1 MEAEQI
7 HGKSTSFI
15 CCAKALDRGKGQNW
29 LKSRYKFG
37 MRRRPRGKRIE
48 NRKWSGSSLLRFYST
63 SPLGLLVLT
72 DFQSDY
78 STFSARPAQR
88 QNNDGR
94 ELRGTEGPPLVARWR
109 RPWPRVIT
117 STPPLKCCGCRAIPI
132 ALRPTLS
139 IKLAVVI
146 ANLPIIARALPA
158 EV

>member
-1 MEAEQI
+1 MKNVLNEEEQRFQDI
-7 HGKSTSFI
+7 FPSF
-15 CCAKALDRGKGQNW
+15 
-29 LKSRYKFG
+29 
-37 MRRRPRGKRIE
+37 
-48 NRKWSGSSLLRFYST
+48 
-63 SPLGLLVLT
+63 PLG
-72 DFQSDY
+72 DSFMPNFHCDY

-94 ELRGTEGPPLVARWR
+94 ELRGTQGPPLVARWR

-117 STPPLKCCGCRAIPI
+117 STPPLKCCGRRAIPI